1 MVCQMEYFRSIEG
14 KIFGGQTLSFSK
26 YGKKLI
32 SCDIGGIV
40 IYHIPDVADSE
51 MMVVARCSSGFPPV
65 GFAI

>member
-1 MVCQMEYFRSIEG
+1 MSSILSRDCFHSVLVCVMVCQMEYFRSIEG

-40 IYHIPDVADSE
+40 IYHIPDVA
-51 MMVVARCSSGFPPV
+51 
-65 GFAI
+65 